1 MSRPVY
7 IVDYNPVWPERY
19 DSERRRV
26 MRVIGRRVRSIE
38 HIGST
43 SVPGLGAKPIIDILA
58 GVDDQENADLCVARA
73 QAYTEAKAEFIR
85 SAIELIRS
93 K

>member
-1 MSRPVY
+1 MSRAVY
-7 IVDYNPVWPERY
+7 IVDYDPVWPERY

-43 SVPGLGAKPIIDILA
+43 STGGSPTCRP
-58 GVDDQENADLCVARA
+58 
-73 QAYTEAKAEFIR
+73 
-85 SAIELIRS
+85 
-93 K
+93 